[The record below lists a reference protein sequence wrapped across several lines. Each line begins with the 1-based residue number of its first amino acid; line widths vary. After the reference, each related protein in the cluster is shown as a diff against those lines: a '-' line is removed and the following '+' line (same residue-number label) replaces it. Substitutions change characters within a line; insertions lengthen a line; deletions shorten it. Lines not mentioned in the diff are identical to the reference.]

1 MSPCV
6 AFWFHNNIGQAVLQI
21 NFEKISLK
29 FSKVCYSVSYDFLMK
44 DLRFSLIEFDLGV
57 RNMKSLVIAEK
68 PSVARDIA
76 RVLGANQK
84 NGGVLEGKKYVV
96 TWALGHLIT
105 LADPEEYDKKYE
117 KWEMSTLPMMPKD
130 MKLVVIRQTGKQFS
144 VVKTQLFRKDIEEII
159 IATDAG
165 REGELVARWILE
177 KAGCHKPI
185 KRLWISSVTDKAI
198 KEGFANLKDGHAY
211 DNLYRAAV
219 ARAEA
224 DWLVGMNGTRALTCK
239 YNAQLS
245 CGRVQTPTLAMI
257 ARREEEIRQFTPKE
271 YYGVSVETQDVKWT
285 WRDEK
290 TKSFR
295 TFSREKAEEIR
306 RKTETASLEVTRIE
320 EKTKKSMAPGLYDL
334 TTLQREANQKYG
346 FSAKET
352 LNIMQRLYENHKV
365 LTYPRTDSRYI
376 GKDIV
381 PTIRERLKACGIGP
395 YRKLAGALMNKPVQ
409 ANSSFV
415 DDKKVSDHHAI
426 IPTEQFVQ
434 LDHMTNEER
443 KIYDMVVRR
452 FLAVLYPPFEYQQ
465 VTMEAK
471 AAGETFAA
479 SGKVVKSQGWKEVYE
494 GGDQEESEEDEEK
507 LKDQRLPKMQTGQ
520 KLKVLRAA
528 LNTGK
533 TKPPAR
539 FTEATLLA
547 AMENPVKFME
557 TRDKEAVKTI
567 GETGGLG
574 TVATRADIIEKLFH
588 SFMMEKK
595 GNEIHITSKA
605 KQLLELVPE
614 DLKKPELTADWEMKL
629 SQIAKGKIRQGD
641 FLHEIRDYT
650 CEIVDE
656 IKSGEGTFRHDNLTN
671 KVCPRCGKK
680 LLAVNGKNSKM
691 LVCQDRECGYRETIS
706 RTTNARCPKC
716 HKRMEMYVKG
726 KEETFICAC
735 GYKEKLSAFQARRKK
750 EGAGVGK
757 RDVQNYLRRQ
767 QKEANEPVNN
777 AFAQA
782 LSGIKL

>member
-1 MSPCV
+1 
-6 AFWFHNNIGQAVLQI
+6 
-21 NFEKISLK
+21 
-29 FSKVCYSVSYDFLMK
+29 
-44 DLRFSLIEFDLGV
+44 
-57 RNMKSLVIAEK
+57 MKSLVIAEK

-84 NGGVLEGKKYVV
+84 NGGILEGKNYVV
-96 TWALGHLIT
+96 TWALGHLVT
-105 LADPEEYDKKYE
+105 LADPEEYDRKYE
-117 KWEMSTLPMMPKD
+117 KWEMATLPMLPKE
-130 MKLVVIRQTGKQFS
+130 MKLVVIRQTGRQFS
-144 VVKTQLFRKDIEEII
+144 VVKTQLFRKDIGEII

-198 KEGFANLKDGHAY
+198 KEGFANLKDGHDY

-245 CGRVQTPTLAMI
+245 CGRVQTPTLSMI
-257 ARREEEIRQFTPKE
+257 AKREEEIRKFVPKE
-271 YYGVSVETQDVKWT
+271 YFGISLETQDVKWT

-295 TFSREKAEEIR
+295 TFSRERAEQIKGRLENAALEITSVEKKAK
-306 RKTETASLEVTRIE
+306 KT
-320 EKTKKSMAPGLYDL
+320 MAPGLYDL
-334 TTLQREANQKYG
+334 TTLQREANLKYG

-381 PTIRERLKACGIGP
+381 PTIKERLKACGIGP

-409 ANSSFV
+409 VNGSFV
-415 DDKKVSDHHAI
+415 DDKRVSDHHAI

-434 LDHMTNEER
+434 LNHMTNEER

-452 FLAVLYPPFEYQQ
+452 FLAVLYPASQYEQ

-471 AAGETFAA
+471 VAGETFAA
-479 SGKVVKSQGWKEVYE
+479 SGKVIKSLGWKEVYE
-494 GGDQEESEEDEEK
+494 GGADDDLEDEADDEKK
-507 LKDQRLPKMQTGQ
+507 LKDQRLPEMKTGTR
-520 KLKVLRAA
+520 LKILKTS

-557 TRDKEAVKTI
+557 TRDKEAVKTL

-629 SQIAKGKIRQGD
+629 SQIAKGRIRQGD
-641 FLHEIRDYT
+641 FLHQIRDYT

-656 IKSGEGTFRHDNLTN
+656 IKTGEGTFRHDNLTN
-671 KVCPRCGKK
+671 KVCPQCGKK

-726 KEETFICAC
+726 KEETVVCQC
-735 GYKEKLSAFQARRKK
+735 GYKEKLSAFQARRQK

>member
-1 MSPCV
+1 
-6 AFWFHNNIGQAVLQI
+6 
-21 NFEKISLK
+21 
-29 FSKVCYSVSYDFLMK
+29 
-44 DLRFSLIEFDLGV
+44 
-57 RNMKSLVIAEK
+57 MKSLVIAEK

-84 NGGVLEGKKYVV
+84 NGGILEGKNYVV
-96 TWALGHLIT
+96 TWALGHLVT
-105 LADPEEYDKKYE
+105 LADPEEYDRKYE
-117 KWEMSTLPMMPKD
+117 KWEMATLPMLPKE
-130 MKLVVIRQTGKQFS
+130 MKLVVIRQTGRQFS
-144 VVKTQLFRKDIEEII
+144 VVKTQLFRKDIGEII

-198 KEGFANLKDGHAY
+198 KEGFANLKDGHDY

-257 ARREEEIRQFTPKE
+257 AKREEEIRKFVPKE
-271 YYGVSVETQDVKWT
+271 YYGISLETQDVKWT

-295 TFSREKAEEIR
+295 TFSRERAEQIKGRLENAALEITSVEKKAK
-306 RKTETASLEVTRIE
+306 KT
-320 EKTKKSMAPGLYDL
+320 MAPGLYDL
-334 TTLQREANQKYG
+334 TTLQREANLKYG

-381 PTIRERLKACGIGP
+381 PTIKERLKACGIGP

-409 ANSSFV
+409 VNGSFV

-452 FLAVLYPPFEYQQ
+452 FLAVLYPASQYEQ

-471 AAGETFAA
+471 VAGETFAA
-479 SGKVVKSQGWKEVYE
+479 SGKVIKSLGWKEVYE
-494 GGDQEESEEDEEK
+494 DGADDDLEDEADDEKK
-507 LKDQRLPKMQTGQ
+507 LKDQRLPEMKTGTR
-520 KLKVLRAA
+520 LKILKTS

-557 TRDKEAVKTI
+557 TRDKEAAKTL

-629 SQIAKGKIRQGD
+629 SQIAKGRIRQGD
-641 FLHEIRDYT
+641 FLHQIRDYT
-650 CEIVDE
+650 YEIVDE
-656 IKSGEGTFRHDNLTN
+656 IKTGEGTFRHDNLTN
-671 KVCPRCGKK
+671 KVCPQCGKK

-726 KEETFICAC
+726 KEEIFVCQC
-735 GYKEKLSAFQARRKK
+735 GYKEKLSAFQARRQK

>member
-1 MSPCV
+1 
-6 AFWFHNNIGQAVLQI
+6 
-21 NFEKISLK
+21 
-29 FSKVCYSVSYDFLMK
+29 
-44 DLRFSLIEFDLGV
+44 
-57 RNMKSLVIAEK
+57 MKSLVIAEK

-84 NGGVLEGKKYVV
+84 NGGILEGKNYVV
-96 TWALGHLIT
+96 TWALGHLVT
-105 LADPEEYDKKYE
+105 LADPEEYDRKYE
-117 KWEMSTLPMMPKD
+117 KWEMATLPMLPKE
-130 MKLVVIRQTGKQFS
+130 MKLVVIRQTGRQFS
-144 VVKTQLFRKDIEEII
+144 VVKTQLFRKDIGEII

-198 KEGFANLKDGHAY
+198 KEGFANLKDGHDY

-257 ARREEEIRQFTPKE
+257 AKREEEIRKFVPKE
-271 YYGVSVETQDVKWT
+271 YYGISLETQDVKWT

-295 TFSREKAEEIR
+295 TFSRERAEQIKGRLENTALEITSVEKKAK
-306 RKTETASLEVTRIE
+306 KT
-320 EKTKKSMAPGLYDL
+320 MAPGLYDL
-334 TTLQREANQKYG
+334 TTLQREANLKYG

-381 PTIRERLKACGIGP
+381 STIKERLKSCGIGP

-409 ANSSFV
+409 VNGSFV
-415 DDKKVSDHHAI
+415 DDKRVSDHHAI

-452 FLAVLYPPFEYQQ
+452 FLAVLYPASQYEQ

-479 SGKVVKSQGWKEVYE
+479 SGKVIKSLGWREVYE
-494 GGDQEESEEDEEK
+494 GGADDDLEDDTDDEKK
-507 LKDQRLPKMQTGQ
+507 LKDQRLPEMKTGTR
-520 KLKVLRAA
+520 LKILKTS

-557 TRDKEAVKTI
+557 TRDKEAVKTL

-629 SQIAKGKIRQGD
+629 SQIAKGRIRQGD

-650 CEIVDE
+650 CEIVNE
-656 IKSGEGTFRHDNLTN
+656 IKTGEGTFRHDNLTN
-671 KVCPRCGKK
+671 KVCPQCGKK

-726 KEETFICAC
+726 KEETFVCQC
-735 GYKEKLSAFQARRKK
+735 GYKEKLSAFQARRQK

>member
-1 MSPCV
+1 
-6 AFWFHNNIGQAVLQI
+6 
-21 NFEKISLK
+21 
-29 FSKVCYSVSYDFLMK
+29 
-44 DLRFSLIEFDLGV
+44 
-57 RNMKSLVIAEK
+57 MKSLVIAEK

-84 NGGVLEGKKYVV
+84 NGGILEGKNYVV
-96 TWALGHLIT
+96 TWALGHLVT
-105 LADPEEYDKKYE
+105 LADPEEYDRKYE
-117 KWEMSTLPMMPKD
+117 KWEMATLPMLPKE
-130 MKLVVIRQTGKQFS
+130 MKLVVIRQTGRQFS
-144 VVKTQLFRKDIEEII
+144 VVKTQLFRKDIGEII

-198 KEGFANLKDGHAY
+198 KEGFANLKDGHDY

-257 ARREEEIRQFTPKE
+257 AKREEEIRKFVPKE
-271 YYGVSVETQDVKWT
+271 YYGISLETQDVKWT

-295 TFSREKAEEIR
+295 TFSRERAEQIKGRLENTALEITSVEKKAK
-306 RKTETASLEVTRIE
+306 KTI
-320 EKTKKSMAPGLYDL
+320 APGLYDL
-334 TTLQREANQKYG
+334 TTLQREANLKYG

-381 PTIRERLKACGIGP
+381 PTIKERLKACGIGP

-409 ANSSFV
+409 VNGSFV

-452 FLAVLYPPFEYQQ
+452 FLAVLYPASQYEQ

-479 SGKVVKSQGWKEVYE
+479 SGKVIKSLGWREVYE
-494 GGDQEESEEDEEK
+494 GGADDDLEDDTDDEKK
-507 LKDQRLPKMQTGQ
+507 LKDQRLPEMKTGTR
-520 KLKVLRAA
+520 LKILKTS

-557 TRDKEAVKTI
+557 TRDKEAVKTL

-629 SQIAKGKIRQGD
+629 SQIAKGRIRQGD
-641 FLHEIRDYT
+641 FLHQIRDYT

-656 IKSGEGTFRHDNLTN
+656 IKNGEGTFRHDNLTN
-671 KVCPRCGKK
+671 KVCPQCGKK

-726 KEETFICAC
+726 KEEMFVCQC
-735 GYKEKLSAFQARRKK
+735 GYKEKLSAFQARRQK

>member
-1 MSPCV
+1 
-6 AFWFHNNIGQAVLQI
+6 
-21 NFEKISLK
+21 
-29 FSKVCYSVSYDFLMK
+29 
-44 DLRFSLIEFDLGV
+44 
-57 RNMKSLVIAEK
+57 MKSLVIAEK
-68 PSVARDIA
+68 LSVARDIA

-84 NGGVLEGKKYVV
+84 NGGILEGKNYVV
-96 TWALGHLIT
+96 TWALGHLVT
-105 LADPEEYDKKYE
+105 LADPEEYDRKYE
-117 KWEMSTLPMMPKD
+117 KWEMATLPMLPKE
-130 MKLVVIRQTGKQFS
+130 MKLVVIRQTGRQFS
-144 VVKTQLFRKDIEEII
+144 VVKTQLFRKDIGEII

-198 KEGFANLKDGHAY
+198 KEGFANLKDGHDY

-257 ARREEEIRQFTPKE
+257 AKREEEIRKFVPKE
-271 YYGVSVETQDVKWT
+271 YYGISLETQDVKWT

-295 TFSREKAEEIR
+295 TFSRERAEQIKGRLENDALEITSVEKKAK
-306 RKTETASLEVTRIE
+306 KT
-320 EKTKKSMAPGLYDL
+320 MAPGLYDL
-334 TTLQREANQKYG
+334 TTLQREANLKYG

-381 PTIRERLKACGIGP
+381 PTIKERLKACGIGP

-409 ANSSFV
+409 VNGSFV
-415 DDKKVSDHHAI
+415 DDKRVSDHHAI

-452 FLAVLYPPFEYQQ
+452 FLAVLYPASQYEQ

-479 SGKVVKSQGWKEVYE
+479 SGKVIKSMGWKEVYE
-494 GGDQEESEEDEEK
+494 GGADDDLEDEADDEKK
-507 LKDQRLPKMQTGQ
+507 LKDQRLPEMKTGTR
-520 KLKVLRAA
+520 LKILKTS

-557 TRDKEAVKTI
+557 TRDKEAVKTL

-629 SQIAKGKIRQGD
+629 SQIAKGRIRQGD
-641 FLHEIRDYT
+641 FLHQIRDYT

-656 IKSGEGTFRHDNLTN
+656 IKTGEGTFRHDNLTN
-671 KVCPRCGKK
+671 KVCPQCGKK

-726 KEETFICAC
+726 KEETFVCQC
-735 GYKEKLSAFQARRKK
+735 GYKEKLSAFQARRQK